1 MARSMKIAAI
11 HAATLVLLFLVLPS
25 THAHGDE
32 GILEIRIKDHREAIT
47 DFARFLITVEKISLS
62 PKPGILFWQ
71 RRWKDLPVLSPPID
85 LTQYL
90 GQKTAVVFRHKIE
103 SGSFDGFE
111 LRIKSIEAARK
122 DRSTAPVKNTVGPIK
137 LSFHVPVHG
146 ETLLVLDL
154 VVTDF
159 SDHPPR
165 GYELGLRGYELY
177 TDGKLVDRVPPG

>member
-1 MARSMKIAAI
+1 MRIAAI
-11 HAATLVLLFLVLPS
+11 NAATLVLLLSVLPS
-25 THAHGDE
+25 SHAYGDQ

-47 DFARFLITVEKISLS
+47 DFARFMVTLDKISLS

-71 RRWKDLPVLSPPID
+71 TGWKDLPIVSPVID
-85 LTQYL
+85 LTQYS
-90 GQKTAVVFRHKIE
+90 GQKTAVVFRQKID
-103 SGSFDGFE
+103 SGSFDGFD
-111 LRIKSIEAARK
+111 LKIKSIQAVRK
-122 DRSTAPVKNTVGPIK
+122 NKSTAPVKNTVGPVK
-137 LSFHVPVHG
+137 LSFQVPAGG

-177 TDGKLVDRVPPG
+177 TDGKLVDRVPPA

>member
-1 MARSMKIAAI
+1 MARSMRIAAI
-11 HAATLVLLFLVLPS
+11 HAATLVLLCLVLPS
-25 THAHGDE
+25 THAHGDQ

-47 DFARFLITVEKISLS
+47 DFARFIITVEKISLS
-62 PKPGILFWQ
+62 PEPGILFWQ
-71 RRWKDLPVLSPPID
+71 TTWKDLPVLSPAID

-90 GQKTAVVFRHKIE
+90 GQKTAVVFRQKIE
-103 SGSFDGFE
+103 RGSFDGFD
-111 LRIKSIEAARK
+111 LRIKSIQAVRRDK
-122 DRSTAPVKNTVGPIK
+122 STAPVKNTVRPIK
-137 LSFHVPVHG
+137 LSFQVPAHG

-177 TDGKLVDRVPPG
+177 TGGKLVDKVPPA